1 VAVVLSN
8 DEEHELALLEASLHE
23 SGFRYFLRTVERPVW
38 RQRWKLRLLIAFG
51 VLVTVSGIATGSDDL
66 VNQGVLIT
74 GCVSLYWVIMFLR
87 AEHGPPPRPR
97 RGRSGRL
104 PGSPRG

>member
-1 VAVVLSN
+1 MLSN
-8 DEEHELALLEASLHE
+8 DEEHELALLEASLRE
-23 SGFRYFLRTVERPVW
+23 SGFRRFLRTVEGPVW
-38 RQRWKLRLLIAFG
+38 RQRWKLRALFAFG
-51 VLVTVSGIATGSDDL
+51 VLVTACGIVTGSDDL
-66 VNQGVLIT
+66 VNQGVLVT

-97 RGRSGRL
+97 RGRPGRL